1 MRVRNRGELGLEK
14 SIFLLEGWRP
24 GVSDASCP
32 LQGWWKLWLALS
44 ALGTCVRVGTFSQ
57 DQLPTEKKKLKIQNY
72 TISLFWS
79 KVFSQNLEILP
90 NSQKFRLNSGSMCKN
105 QPGCAQNSWNSA
117 PPGKSGSPGREMQ
130 IFGELGFFLALQELS
145 EFPCKMQPQVKAVLP
160 AWLGQHKNAKQ
171 KFDFIILS

>member
-1 MRVRNRGELGLEK
+1 MPPVLSRGGG
-14 SIFLLEGWRP
+14 SSGWLSVHWEP
-24 GVSDASCP
+24 VSE
-32 LQGWWKLWLALS
+32 WELS
-44 ALGTCVRVGTFSQ
+44 ARTSCQ
-57 DQLPTEKKKLKIQNY
+57 QKKKLKIQNY

>member
-1 MRVRNRGELGLEK
+1 MGAGSLRC
-14 SIFLLEGWRP
+14 LLSSP
-24 GVSDASCP
+24 GVVEA
-32 LQGWWKLWLALS
+32 LA
-44 ALGTCVRVGTFSQ
+44 GSQ
-57 DQLPTEKKKLKIQNY
+57 CTGNLCQSGNFQPGPAANRKKKLKIQNY

-117 PPGKSGSPGREMQ
+117 PPGKSGSPSREMQ